1 MGPTAARKT
10 DKAKRADLACTFC
23 PVGINALR
31 QPGSRMSR
39 CIELA
44 GGAVDAG
51 DEGFAQFVEGRQRA
65 LQRTAWL
72 LTGDWAL
79 AEDLVQTALVRSWP
93 RWERIRRRDNP
104 EIYVRRAM
112 VNSWVSWRR
121 RRWWGEQASETVPD
135 SQAVGDLATEVAV
148 RITVQGALRSLTA
161 RQRAVLVL
169 RVFDD
174 LSEAQVAQVLDCAV
188 GTVKATLA
196 HAVAK
201 LREDPRLAGLMD
213 RETQ

>member
-1 MGPTAARKT
+1 
-10 DKAKRADLACTFC
+10 
-23 PVGINALR
+23 
-31 QPGSRMSR
+31 
-39 CIELA
+39 
-44 GGAVDAG
+44 VDAEA
-51 DEGFAQFVEGRQRA
+51 EGFAQFVEARQRA

-72 LTGDWAL
+72 LTGDWAA

-93 RWERIRRRDNP
+93 RWERIRRRDDP

-112 VNSWVSWRR
+112 VNTWASWRR
-121 RRWWGEQASETVPD
+121 RRWWGERPSDAVPD
-135 SQAVGDLATEVAV
+135 VQAVGDVAAEAAV
-148 RITVQGALRSLTA
+148 RVTVQGALRSLTA

-188 GTVKATLA
+188 GTVKATMA
-196 HAVAK
+196 RAVAR